1 MAEIGPVIPQEA
13 PITSRQSYLQL
24 FVPLDRRAGWYRAV
38 KQALG
43 RVRPQDGHFH
53 ITVAFINDEMDL
65 VGAEKVAEI
74 LDEELIGMTAPTL
87 VFDTLDVFPGR
98 NSGKS
103 IVNLTAS
110 RVPEE
115 WVAFVDRIRSRLSEA
130 GYHLDPYRLHVTL
143 AYVPPER
150 IGLEALRARL
160 ARIDVPKMP
169 LTLTEAD
176 YRFRWA
182 RKCIR
187 EWTLSVGAPPMPTV
201 VHGVDHH

>member
-1 MAEIGPVIPQEA
+1 MTNQDINSG
-13 PITSRQSYLQL
+13 QSYLQL

-65 VGAEKVAEI
+65 AGAEKVAEI
-74 LDEELIGMTAPTL
+74 LDEELVGMTAPTL
-87 VFDTLDVFPGR
+87 VFDTVDAFSGQK
-98 NSGKS
+98 SGKS

-143 AYVPPER
+143 ARVPIKS
-150 IGLEALRARL
+150 IGLEALQARL
-160 ARIDVPKMP
+160 ARIDVPKMS
-169 LTLTEAD
+169 LTLTKAD
-176 YRFRWA
+176 YRFRGA
-182 RKCIR
+182 QKCVR
-187 EWTLSVGAPPMPTV
+187 EWALLDKG
-201 VHGVDHH
+201 HKL